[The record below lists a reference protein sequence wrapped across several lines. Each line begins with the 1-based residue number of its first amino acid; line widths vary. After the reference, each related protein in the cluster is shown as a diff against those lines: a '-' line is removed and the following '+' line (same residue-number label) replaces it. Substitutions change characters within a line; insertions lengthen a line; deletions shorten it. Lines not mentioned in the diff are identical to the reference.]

1 MAGGREDQRR
11 GQTSKP
17 HLHRGALMA
26 IRKASGS
33 PENRGKVREPR
44 SLIIRCCRSTL
55 MKSKVLKPRSRTS
68 WFSHSRSSLAV
79 WDEETRE
86 TRSYLCTTTPA
97 LLRPRET
104 RTEVTKTAPGSD
116 LGCRHKP
123 RPLRFPFLPAFVRKH
138 SWLALISQQKKP
150 PPSLR
155 RAFLCIETTS
165 ELPCTHRHRRSHSV
179 T

>member
-44 SLIIRCCRSTL
+44 SLIILCCRSTL

-104 RTEVTKTAPGSD
+104 RTEVTKQLQGLIWAADTNPVLCDS
-116 LGCRHKP
+116 P
-123 RPLRFPFLPAFVRKH
+123 SSPAFVRKH

-155 RAFLCIETTS
+155 RAFLCTETTS